1 MAPGARLVLASASP
15 RRVAL
20 LRAAGY
26 DFEVRPSGVPE
37 PPFAGGDPGAYAESL
52 AGAKAAGAGG
62 FGPEVVVG
70 ADTIVVLDGAVL
82 GKPADPGAAAAM
94 LRRLAGRT
102 HRVITAVA
110 VRRGEVVRSAHAATG
125 VTFRQLSDREIA
137 DYVAT
142 GEPLDKAGAYAYQ
155 GGAGAFVT
163 RLDGEADTVIGLPV
177 ALVDE
182 LLPPEL
188 RRPRRVSP
196 GS

>member
-1 MAPGARLVLASASP
+1 VDPGARLVLASASP

-37 PPFAGGDPGAYAESL
+37 PAYAGGDPAAYAESL
-52 AGAKAAGAGG
+52 ARAKAAAAGG
-62 FGPEVVVG
+62 TGEEVVVG

-82 GKPADPGAAAAM
+82 GKPADPGAATAM

-110 VRRGEVVRSAHAATG
+110 VRRGDVVRSAHAATG
-125 VTFRQLSDREIA
+125 VTFRRLAEREIA

-163 RLDGEADTVIGLPV
+163 RLDGEADTVIGLPL
-177 ALVDE
+177 ALVND
-182 LLPPEL
+182 LLPPAL
-188 RRPRRVSP
+188 RQPHRKL
-196 GS
+196 